1 MKQNAAITVKNVTMK
16 FKGQVVLN
24 DINIDFE
31 MGKIYGI
38 IGRNGSGKTVLLKCI
53 CGLLLPT
60 AGTVTVN
67 DKIIGR
73 DVDFPENTG
82 FIIENPA
89 FLQNYS
95 ALKNL
100 KYLASIKGKID
111 EQTIRTFIKLVGLN
125 PDDKKAVGKYSL
137 GMRQRLGI
145 AQALMENP
153 DIIILDEPMVGLDPR
168 QILEIRTLLG
178 KLAGNHTI
186 LLSSHILSEVDTIC
200 DQIMIIANGRLVA
213 SDSPEGLKKLMAKSA
228 EIEMTVLGSRE
239 KAEELL
245 HEIEHIRSCTFEKA
259 SEENGIK
266 IRILTEESADIRG
279 ELSVAFTNHGM
290 PVLSMRRVEKSL
302 EDIFLQLTE
311 TSEREEE
318 REEEAEKDDCDL

>member
-153 DIIILDEPMVGLDPR
+153 DIIILDEPMNALDNVGVD
-168 QILEIRTLLG
+168 EIRQVILKMRDRG
-178 KLAGNHTI
+178 KRIIIA
-186 LLSSHILSEVDTIC
+186 SHI
-200 DQIMIIANGRLVA
+200 
-213 SDSPEGLKKLMAKSA
+213 
-228 EIEMTVLGSRE
+228 RE
-239 KAEELL
+239 DIELL
-245 HEIEHIRSCTFEKA
+245 CDNVYEMNA
-259 SEENGIK
+259 GQIK
-266 IRILTEESADIRG
+266 DRTIA
-279 ELSVAFTNHGM
+279 
-290 PVLSMRRVEKSL
+290 
-302 EDIFLQLTE
+302 
-311 TSEREEE
+311 
-318 REEEAEKDDCDL
+318 

>member
-16 FKGQVVLN
+16 FEGQVVLN

-153 DIIILDEPMVGLDPR
+153 DIIILDEPMNALDNVGVD
-168 QILEIRTLLG
+168 EIRQVILKMRDRG
-178 KLAGNHTI
+178 KLIIIA
-186 LLSSHILSEVDTIC
+186 SHI
-200 DQIMIIANGRLVA
+200 
-213 SDSPEGLKKLMAKSA
+213 
-228 EIEMTVLGSRE
+228 RE
-239 KAEELL
+239 DIELL
-245 HEIEHIRSCTFEKA
+245 CDNVYEMNA
-259 SEENGIK
+259 GQIK
-266 IRILTEESADIRG
+266 DRTIA
-279 ELSVAFTNHGM
+279 
-290 PVLSMRRVEKSL
+290 
-302 EDIFLQLTE
+302 
-311 TSEREEE
+311 
-318 REEEAEKDDCDL
+318 

>member
-153 DIIILDEPMVGLDPR
+153 DIIILDEPMNALDNVGVD
-168 QILEIRTLLG
+168 EIRQVILKMRDRG
-178 KLAGNHTI
+178 KLIIIA
-186 LLSSHILSEVDTIC
+186 SHI
-200 DQIMIIANGRLVA
+200 
-213 SDSPEGLKKLMAKSA
+213 
-228 EIEMTVLGSRE
+228 RE
-239 KAEELL
+239 DIELL
-245 HEIEHIRSCTFEKA
+245 CDNVYEMNA
-259 SEENGIK
+259 GQIK
-266 IRILTEESADIRG
+266 DRTIA
-279 ELSVAFTNHGM
+279 
-290 PVLSMRRVEKSL
+290 
-302 EDIFLQLTE
+302 
-311 TSEREEE
+311 
-318 REEEAEKDDCDL
+318 

>member
-38 IGRNGSGKTVLLKCI
+38 IGRNGSGKKVLLKCI

-125 PDDKKAVGKYSL
+125 PDDKKAVGKCTGADGKSGYHYS
-137 GMRQRLGI
+137 G
-145 AQALMENP
+145 
-153 DIIILDEPMVGLDPR
+153 
-168 QILEIRTLLG
+168 
-178 KLAGNHTI
+178 
-186 LLSSHILSEVDTIC
+186 
-200 DQIMIIANGRLVA
+200 
-213 SDSPEGLKKLMAKSA
+213 
-228 EIEMTVLGSRE
+228 
-239 KAEELL
+239 
-245 HEIEHIRSCTFEKA
+245 
-259 SEENGIK
+259 
-266 IRILTEESADIRG
+266 
-279 ELSVAFTNHGM
+279 
-290 PVLSMRRVEKSL
+290 
-302 EDIFLQLTE
+302 
-311 TSEREEE
+311 
-318 REEEAEKDDCDL
+318 

>member
-153 DIIILDEPMVGLDPR
+153 DIIILDEPMNALDNVGVD
-168 QILEIRTLLG
+168 EIRQVILKMRDRG
-178 KLAGNHTI
+178 KLIIIA
-186 LLSSHILSEVDTIC
+186 SHI
-200 DQIMIIANGRLVA
+200 
-213 SDSPEGLKKLMAKSA
+213 
-228 EIEMTVLGSRE
+228 RE
-239 KAEELL
+239 L
-245 HEIEHIRSCTFEKA
+245 
-259 SEENGIK
+259 
-266 IRILTEESADIRG
+266 
-279 ELSVAFTNHGM
+279 
-290 PVLSMRRVEKSL
+290 PV
-302 EDIFLQLTE
+302 
-311 TSEREEE
+311 
-318 REEEAEKDDCDL
+318 

>member
-38 IGRNGSGKTVLLKCI
+38 IGRNGSGKKVLLKCI

-153 DIIILDEPMVGLDPR
+153 DIIILDEPMNALDNVGVD
-168 QILEIRTLLG
+168 EIRQVILKMRDRG
-178 KLAGNHTI
+178 KLIIIA
-186 LLSSHILSEVDTIC
+186 SHI
-200 DQIMIIANGRLVA
+200 
-213 SDSPEGLKKLMAKSA
+213 
-228 EIEMTVLGSRE
+228 RE
-239 KAEELL
+239 DIELL
-245 HEIEHIRSCTFEKA
+245 CDNVYEMNA
-259 SEENGIK
+259 GQIK
-266 IRILTEESADIRG
+266 DRTIA
-279 ELSVAFTNHGM
+279 
-290 PVLSMRRVEKSL
+290 
-302 EDIFLQLTE
+302 
-311 TSEREEE
+311 
-318 REEEAEKDDCDL
+318 